1 MSCRSVGTSFSLD
14 QSRAVSLAVLAKV
27 EPSVEPAL
35 VNMIALT
42 TNNIVT
48 PKLASMAKEGLPPNL
63 RAVHIYQQNARKLL
77 GESRTSSGNHGFDR
91 LSLTVVSFGN
101 PQKTDL
107 FFLIVNY
114 PDRVLT

>member
-1 MSCRSVGTSFSLD
+1 
-14 QSRAVSLAVLAKV
+14 LAVLAKV
-27 EPSVEPAL
+27 EPSVEQAL
-35 VNMIALT
+35 VNMTALT
-42 TNNIVT
+42 TNNIVI
-48 PKLASMAKEGLPPNL
+48 PKLAGMAKEGLPPNL